1 MADDLNTLLKGNERF
16 VSGKNEITRN
26 VGQARRDEL
35 LAGQKPYAIV
45 LCCSDSRVPPEIVFD
60 EGMGRLFI
68 VRVAGNTVDKVSL
81 GSIEYGAEHLGCP
94 LLVVL
99 GHEKCG
105 AVNATC
111 AAVESGGAVEGNI
124 AEIVR
129 RITPAVEAAKKK
141 GAARDKLAD
150 AAVDENVK
158 LVISLL
164 EKESAILK
172 HLIHE
177 KKLKVVGA
185 KYHLGSGKVSI
196 LA

>member
-1 MADDLNTLLKGNERF
+1 
-16 VSGKNEITRN
+16 
-26 VGQARRDEL
+26 
-35 LAGQKPYAIV
+35 
-45 LCCSDSRVPPEIVFD
+45 
-60 EGMGRLFI
+60 
-68 VRVAGNTVDKVSL
+68 VDKVAL
-81 GSIEYGAEHLGCP
+81 GSLEYGAEHLNCP

-111 AAVESGGAVEGNI
+111 GVVESGGHAEGNI

-141 GAARDKLAD
+141 GAAGDRLPE
-150 AAVDENVK
+150 AAADENIK
-158 LVISLL
+158 HVISLL

-172 HLIHE
+172 HLVHE
-177 KKLKVVGA
+177 KKLRVVGA

>member
-1 MADDLNTLLKGNERF
+1 MADDINTLLKGNERYA
-16 VSGKNEITRN
+16 SGKHEMTRN
-26 VGQARRDEL
+26 IGQPRRDEL
-35 LAGQKPYAIV
+35 LKSQKPYAIV
-45 LCCSDSRVPPEIVFD
+45 LCCSDSRIPPEIVFD

-68 VRVAGNTVDKVSL
+68 IRVAGNTVDKVSL

-111 AAVESGGAVEGNI
+111 GAVESGAHVEGNI

-129 RITPAVEAAKKK
+129 RITPAVEAAKKN
-141 GAARDKLAD
+141 GAAGDRLAE
-150 AAVDENVK
+150 AAIDENVK

-185 KYHLGSGKVSI
+185 KYHLGSGKVSVI
-196 LA
+196 A